1 MRRLPSSV
9 RAQLNRCRL
18 NAEWLEDRAVPAQM
32 MTYVNDNWHLFLDA
46 DLSGG
51 LSVGDI
57 VINPNA
63 QGPLT
68 GYIYG
73 VQAFGTV
80 TSGHGITSPTALSGF
95 ATINDAI
102 ANTQSGGTVTVFE
115 GTYTESVNVNK
126 SVTLRGA
133 QAGILTDTRT
143 SGSSSETILV
153 ATGGA
158 GFHLTAS
165 NVTID
170 GFTITAGTGA
180 VHGIAEWTS
189 LTGTTIRNNFISGFT
204 SSLGVAIAAGSSNF
218 QIVRNDVANNYG
230 GIYLSVQAHSGT
242 VSQNIVHN
250 HTGSTGSDEGS
261 GVLLE
266 GNNTNVAITENI
278 IRDNRHGVYVWTG
291 FGDNFTNTTIFNNA
305 ITHNTAGIT
314 NTGPTVLDAWGN
326 WWGTNDA
333 AAVAALAGANVDF
346 SPWLSSGTDTS
357 TTAGFQGDF
366 SALHVGLGGA
376 QIGTVGR
383 IQEGINRV
391 TTGGTVSVTAGTYV
405 ENVTI
410 DKNLTLVSTDGRAA
424 TTIEG
429 ISGVGALGT
438 VRITNNTSGVTLG
451 DVGRGFTIRGI
462 DNGLP
467 AVENAAVYFQGP
479 HSNARVVGNEIIANG
494 DSAMLTEFGV
504 PISGFVI
511 DSNIFS
517 GQTFVGSTPATGN
530 QFTVANV
537 ARQLV
542 VMGNGGGNLATA
554 TTTNITFTNNQ
565 IIGTTGANGV
575 GNTLVT
581 LDVANSTIRGNTF
594 AGTMDGFGAAL
605 RVRRP
610 GTDIDNNT
618 FISTNMADGTLLL
631 FVQNNTTP
639 IQDIIAANTFDR
651 GAYVNN
657 GSELSVSLT
666 GGATRATSG
675 STLNIL
681 PGTYNESL
689 NLTTGPLDKALT
701 LAPVAGGPVTILG
714 SLTLNADDALT
725 LSVAQ
730 PLNVGGTLTLGNA
743 ALNLISP
750 TTVPAGSSVV
760 LINNLS
766 SDPVGGTF
774 AGLPQGASVTA
785 SNGQTFV
792 ISYAGGTGNDVTV
805 TVPAPPV
812 VVPPVPPVP
821 PVVVPPVVPPPVV
834 VPTRLFAVGAGPGAN
849 AHVKVYNADSS
860 LRFSFFAFEGFNG
873 GVTVATGDVTG
884 DGIEDIVV
892 GAATGV
898 SNGHV
903 KVFSGATGTLLASF
917 LAFSGYSGGVSVA
930 VGDINND
937 GRGDII
943 VGALNNAS
951 HVKVFDFASGS
962 ELMSFFAYDGFNGG
976 VTVAAGN
983 VDGVAGDEVITGV
996 AASGPAH
1003 IKAFN
1008 FSGDTVVS
1016 FIANNSN
1023 TGVTVA
1029 AGPLLNNDSLAEILV
1044 GPAIGGGPVLI
1055 FSNGSTTPTATLDPS
1070 FAGNTSGLR
1079 VAVADVNND
1088 NAAEILVAAGPG
1100 QNAVVKAFHPV
1111 TLDLVNSL
1119 VAFDDFLGGVFLG

>member
-1 MRRLPSSV
+1 
-9 RAQLNRCRL
+9 
-18 NAEWLEDRAVPAQM
+18 M

-46 DLSGG
+46 DASGG

-57 VINPNA
+57 VINPDA

-102 ANTQSGGTVTVFE
+102 ANTQSGGTVTVFA
-115 GTYTESVNVNK
+115 GTYAESVHVNK

-133 QAGILTDTRT
+133 QAGVLTENR
-143 SGSSSETILV
+143 SNGGSDETILV
-153 ATGGA
+153 ATGGT
-158 GFHLTAS
+158 GFRLTAS
-165 NVTID
+165 NIVID
-170 GFTITAGTGA
+170 GFTINAGTGA
-180 VHGIAEWTS
+180 VHGIAEWAS
-189 LTGTTIRNNFISGFT
+189 VTGTTIRNNFISGFT
-204 SSLGVAIAAGSSNF
+204 GSLGVSIAAGSSNF
-218 QIVRNDVANNYG
+218 QIVGNDVSNNYG
-230 GIYLSVQAHSGT
+230 GIYLSVNAHSGT
-242 VSQNIVHN
+242 VTQNIVHN
-250 HTGSTGSDEGS
+250 HTGDTGPDEGS

-266 GNNTNVAITENI
+266 GNNTNVSITQNI
-278 IRDNRHGVYVWTG
+278 LRDNRHGVYVWTG

-305 ITHNTAGIT
+305 ITGNTAGIT

-333 AAVAALAGANVDF
+333 AQVAALAGANVDF

-357 TTAGFQGDF
+357 TAAGFQGDF

-376 QIGTVGR
+376 QIGTLGR

-391 TTGGTVSVTAGTYV
+391 QTGGTVSVTAGTYA
-405 ENVTI
+405 ENITI
-410 DKNLTLVSTDGRAA
+410 NKNLTLISTDGRQA
-424 TTIEG
+424 TIIDG
-429 ISGVGALGT
+429 ISGVGALAT
-438 VRITNNTSGVTLG
+438 VLITNNTTGVTLG
-451 DVGRGFTIRGI
+451 DIGHGFTILGI
-462 DNGLP
+462 DNNNP
-467 AVENAAVYFQGP
+467 AVENAAVYFQGA
-479 HSNARVVGNEIIANG
+479 HSNARVVGNEIVARG
-494 DSAMLTEFGV
+494 DSALMAEFG
-504 PISGFVI
+504 PTISGFVI
-511 DSNIFS
+511 DNNIFS

-530 QFTVANV
+530 QFQVENV

-542 VMGNGGGNLATA
+542 VMGNGGGDSATA
-554 TTTNITFTNNQ
+554 RATNITFTNNQ
-565 IIGTTGANGV
+565 IIGITGANGI

-610 GTDIDNNT
+610 DTVIEDNT
-618 FISTNMADGTLLL
+618 FVSTNMANGTLLL

-639 IQDIIAANTFDR
+639 LQDIIAANTFDR
-651 GAYVNN
+651 GTYVDN
-657 GSELSVSLT
+657 GSELSVSLI
-666 GGATRATSG
+666 GGASRAASG

-681 PGTYNESL
+681 PGTYDESL
-689 NLTTGPLDKALT
+689 DLTAGPLDKALT
-701 LAPVAGGPVTILG
+701 LAPVAGGLVTILG

-725 LSVAQ
+725 LNIAN
-730 PLNVGGTLTLGNA
+730 PLNIGGTLTLGDA
-743 ALNLISP
+743 GLNLISP
-750 TTVPAGSSVV
+750 VTVPAGSTVV
-760 LINNLS
+760 LINNLGN
-766 SDPVGGTF
+766 DPVGGTF

-785 SNGQTFV
+785 SNGQSFV
-792 ISYAGGTGNDVTV
+792 ISYMGGTGNDVTV
-805 TVPAPPV
+805 TV
-812 VVPPVPPVP
+812 PVPPVP
-821 PVVVPPVVPPPVV
+821 PVVVPPVPPPPTVV
-834 VPTRLFAVGAGPGAN
+834 TTRLFAVGAGPGAN
-849 AHVKVYNADSS
+849 SHVKVYNADSS

-892 GAATGV
+892 GAATGA

-903 KVFSGATGTLLASF
+903 KVFSGATGELIASF
-917 LAFSGYSGGVSVA
+917 FAFSGYAGGVSVA
-930 VGDINND
+930 VGDVNND

-951 HVKVFDFASGS
+951 HVKVFDFATGG
-962 ELMSFFAYDGFNGG
+962 ELMSFFAYEGFNGG

-996 AASGPAH
+996 ASNGPAH

-1008 FSGDTVVS
+1008 FSGDTVAS

-1029 AGPLLNNDSLAEILV
+1029 AGPLLNNDAIAEILV

-1055 FSNGSTTPTATLDPS
+1055 FSNGSTTPTATLDPG

-1100 QNAVVKAFHPV
+1100 QNAVVKAFNPV
-1111 TLDLVNSL
+1111 TLDLVGSL